1 MESISTPGSA
11 LMPVHAKLTDRAGPS
26 WVTGSRPPMR
36 LHDHDGSHYL
46 TYPAPEHF
54 LPEVGPEALEQA
66 LRERRAEATRLAA
79 EGQADMQRQRRLGP
93 ALPQGLLQGLGA
105 NLGEEV
111 LGGRVGQVV

>member
-54 LPEVGPEALEQA
+54 LPEVGPEALKQA
-66 LRERRAEATRLAA
+66 LRERRAEAPLALHVRLPFCR
-79 EGQADMQRQRRLGP
+79 QACRFCP